1 MDSQNKDN
9 TKSIAVNDNKIND
22 TTTETK
28 KEIVQ
33 TEKEQ
38 PKILNFASRTR
49 LYDA

>member
-1 MDSQNKDN
+1 MDSQNKDT